1 MKAVILAGG
10 EGTRLRP
17 ITCNLPK
24 PLVPICG
31 KPVLFYILDLLA
43 ENGCTEAVI
52 AVHYKGEKI
61 EKLLENK
68 RYKNIDIRFSYEK
81 TPLGTAGCV
90 KKATDDFTD
99 DFIVISGDAMC
110 DFNLGEALKFHKNS
124 STEATIITKTV
135 DDPREYGL
143 ILGENNRVT
152 GFCEKPSYINCRSE
166 QANTGI
172 YILSPSVIGLIPKN
186 EMWDFAKNVF
196 PDMLDKKIPLGYYE
210 ENGYWCD
217 IGDIAAYKRCNSDV
231 LSGKVR
237 CSPPR
242 SYAKNITVRRL
253 SPNAFVGNGT
263 KAAESAFISGSTVIG
278 ESVNIGNNAKLNNA
292 IVMDGAYIGE
302 EVTLNDCIICTDA
315 KIESGAAVYENA
327 VVGENSLIGE
337 NSVICSSVKVWQNKE
352 IPNGAYVG
360 TDVKYGTKN
369 TVDITENGITGE
381 TNAVITPE
389 FSGKLGCALS
399 KITDGFIAVAS
410 CGEPSSEA
418 LKNALL
424 SGISSTGK
432 KCYDCGNVSLP
443 VLSYTAR
450 LLGCDI
456 TVHISSK
463 NKTKL
468 LIHNKGLLPL
478 TRQQER
484 LLENALDRGEYLTAD
499 WNGFSRIN
507 RFSGAIP
514 LYTAMLDSI
523 SDFTVPY
530 NVTLSGGGEATQLL
544 APYLKRISGGRE
556 KLMIKLS
563 SDGKKAEIISPDTTL
578 DYGTLILIASAKLL
592 SKGKDVALP
601 FEFPRTADF
610 IAHSYGRNILRFY
623 ASSMDNSDRKARRLA
638 ERQTFLQD
646 GFVLAMS
653 VLSYMSEN
661 GRTLKELADSL
672 PKSANLTR
680 FIRITCPPQ
689 KILNRLSAEP
699 AENEGAVIANDNER
713 VFIRSNKK
721 GTGFYL
727 FAESFDAETAAA
739 LCDKTEKLIKSLS
752 SEISDKSA
760 LSKD

>member
-17 ITCNLPK
+17 LTCNLPN

-43 ENGCTEAVI
+43 ENGCTDAVI
-52 AVHYKGEKI
+52 AVHYKGNMI
-61 EKLLENK
+61 ENAIQNG
-68 RYKNIDIRFSYEK
+68 RYKNINITFSHEK

-90 KKATDDFTD
+90 KQAADDFTD

-110 DFNLGEALKFHKNS
+110 DFDLKKAMEFHKNS
-124 STEATIITKTV
+124 GNEATIITKSV

-143 ILGENNRVT
+143 ILGENNKVT
-152 GFCEKPSYINCRSE
+152 GFCEKPSYVNCRSE

-172 YILSPSVIGLIPKN
+172 YILSPAVIGLIPGN

-196 PDMLDKKIPLGYYE
+196 PDMLGKKIPLGYYE
-210 ENGYWCD
+210 ESGYWCD
-217 IGDIAAYKRCNSDV
+217 IGDIGAYKRCNGDV
-231 LSGKVR
+231 LSGSVR
-237 CSPPR
+237 CRPPR
-242 SYAKNITVRRL
+242 NNAKITPVRRL
-253 SPNAFVGNGT
+253 SPNAFIGNGS
-263 KAAESAFISGSTVIG
+263 KISSSAFINGTAVIG
-278 ESVNIGNNAKLNNA
+278 ENVSIGHNAKLNGA

-302 EVTLNDCIICTDA
+302 EVTLNDCIICKGA
-315 KIESGAAVYENA
+315 KIGSGAAVYENA
-327 VVGENSLIGE
+327 VVGEGSAIGE
-337 NSVICSSVKVWQNKE
+337 NAVICSGVKIWQNKE
-352 IPNGAYVG
+352 IPDGAYVG
-360 TDVKYGTKN
+360 NDVKYGTKN
-369 TVDITENGITGE
+369 PVDITENGIVGE

-389 FSGKLGCALS
+389 FAGRLGCALS
-399 KITDGFIAVAS
+399 KITDGFIAVSS

-432 KCYDCGNVSLP
+432 KCYDCEETSLP

-463 NKTKL
+463 NRTKL
-468 LIHNKGLLPL
+468 LIHNKGLLSL

-484 LLENALDRGEYLTAD
+484 LLENALNRGEYLTAD
-499 WNGFSRIN
+499 WSSFGSIN
-507 RFSGAIP
+507 RFSGALP

-523 SDFTVPY
+523 TDFTIPY
-530 NVTLSGGGEATQLL
+530 NVTISGGEATGLL
-544 APYLKRISGGRE
+544 APYLKRIGSGRE

-563 SDGKKAEIISPDTTL
+563 SDGKKAEIISADTTL
-578 DYGTLILIASAKLL
+578 DYTSLLLIASARLL

-646 GFVLAMS
+646 GFVLAMN
-653 VLSYMSEN
+653 VLAYMSEN
-661 GRTLKELADSL
+661 GLSLKELTDSL
-672 PKSANLTR
+672 PRSANLTR

-727 FAESFDAETAAA
+727 FAESFDSETAAA
-739 LCDKTEKLIKSLS
+739 LCDRTEKLINSVNTELT
-752 SEISDKSA
+752 DKPSV
-760 LSKD
+760 SKD